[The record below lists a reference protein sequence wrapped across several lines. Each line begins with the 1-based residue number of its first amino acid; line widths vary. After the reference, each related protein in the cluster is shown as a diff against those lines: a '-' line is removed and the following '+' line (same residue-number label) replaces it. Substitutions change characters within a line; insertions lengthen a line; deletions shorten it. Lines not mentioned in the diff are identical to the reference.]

1 MAPPTLQHLYIEP
14 YNGLCNRIR
23 VIASAKRFQQ
33 LTGVPCTIVWDWP
46 DFTALFEPEPSL
58 TIVTKRPAL
67 PGDAMVLTTRNVRN
81 TPEHLRL
88 PLTGPP
94 TALISTCYS
103 FGRVQDSWV
112 LDMSDLSEWLP
123 KPAAAIREKAAA
135 FRARHMVAD
144 GIIGFHI
151 RRTDS
156 ERPFIDSPDWRFLR
170 RAREIIAGGGRI
182 FLATDNHATEGRL
195 LRRFGK
201 RVVIYPKDHAISQ
214 RWPREP
220 DAVEIGEDYVDLLL
234 LAGCDY
240 VLGSNKSSYSSLAM
254 ALNGSPR
261 SVLIGDVPITRMSM
275 ADRGQAARDYL
286 ASLPARIRELRRRYE
301 PRLGIGR
308 AIRQG
313 LRTFGV

>member
-1 MAPPTLQHLYIEP
+1 MAPRTLQQLFVEP

-58 TIVTKRPAL
+58 AIVTQRPAL
-67 PGDAMVLTTRNVRN
+67 PDGTMTLTTRNVRN

-94 TALISTCYS
+94 AAFITTCHS
-103 FGRVQDSWV
+103 FGRAQDSWY
-112 LDMSDLSEWLP
+112 LDMSELREWLP
-123 KPAAAIREKAAA
+123 KPAAAIRERAAA
-135 FRARHMVAD
+135 FRSQHMPAGGMV
-144 GIIGFHI
+144 GFHI

-170 RAREIIAGGGRI
+170 QAKEIVEGGGRI
-182 FLATDNHATEGRL
+182 FLATDNRGTERRL
-195 LRRFGK
+195 LRRFGDE
-201 RVVIYPKDHAISQ
+201 VLVYPKNPAIAR

-220 DAVEIGEDYVDLLL
+220 DAMEIGEDYIDLLL

-240 VLGSNKSSYSSLAM
+240 VLGSQKSSYSSLAM

-261 SVLIGDVPITRMSM
+261 SGLIDGMPVARLTA
-275 ADRGQAARDYL
+275 ADRWQAARDRL
-286 ASLPARIRELRRRYE
+286 ASLPARVREFRRRYE

-308 AIRQG
+308 AIRRG
-313 LRTFGV
+313 LRSLGL